1 MEEIVSMPYP
11 AHSKGQKSLQRGG
24 GIWGGGRRAEPPP
37 SEKLK
42 KNGARKTRCSLR
54 NLEGSPS
61 GRLCLSARPLW
72 SLDTLFMNL
81 RSRNLPPTCPLNAAQ
96 HSASSRPKS
105 LSFLPA
111 PRSGSYPSTCPLC
124 SPAQRKLPTHLPSLC
139 SPAQRRLPTQF
150 PSLSP
155 PPAVDRGWLRAAKRS
170 TRPLL
175 RCGAR
180 TIGGRTFSK

>member
-1 MEEIVSMPYP
+1 MKEIVSMPHP

-72 SLDTLFMNL
+72 SLDTLSMNL

-105 LSFLPA
+105 LSFLAA

-124 SPAQRKLPTHLPSLC
+124 SPAQRKLPAHIPSLC
-139 SPAQRRLPTQF
+139 SPAQLFLGSPAQRKLPVDL
-150 PSLSP
+150 PSM
-155 PPAVDRGWLRAAKRS
+155 
-170 TRPLL
+170 
-175 RCGAR
+175 
-180 TIGGRTFSK
+180 